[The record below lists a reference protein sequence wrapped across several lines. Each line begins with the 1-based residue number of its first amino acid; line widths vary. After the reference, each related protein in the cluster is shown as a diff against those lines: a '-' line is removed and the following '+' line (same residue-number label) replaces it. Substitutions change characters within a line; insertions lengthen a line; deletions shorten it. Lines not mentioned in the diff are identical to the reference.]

1 MVEKSILY
9 PDNHNIMSFLDELN
23 QPQREAAL
31 HTQGPSMIIAGAG
44 SGKTKTLT
52 YRIAHLIEQ
61 GVDPFQILALTF
73 TNKAAKEMKERI
85 YAILGEPARNIW
97 MGTFHSIFSKILRVD
112 GEHLGYTRSFTIYD
126 TDDAK
131 KLITTVVKGLN
142 LDPKVYNSKAMY
154 SRISMAKNNL
164 IGPQAYAEDPE
175 IQAADREA
183 RKWDTRLVYEVYN
196 RRLKEANAMDF
207 DDLLFNT
214 NVLFRDFPEVLKKYQ
229 TKFQH
234 ILVDEYQDTN
244 FSQYLIVKKLAAVHQ
259 NLCVVGDD
267 AQSIY
272 AFRGA
277 NITNILNFSRD
288 YPQTKLFKLEQ
299 NYRSTKII
307 VQAAN
312 EVIKNNQ
319 KQITKEIWT
328 ANEQGEKVRLF
339 KVSNEKEEGRLIAQ
353 EIKELSLKKRVP
365 YKDIAILYRVNNLS
379 RAIEDGLRSLN
390 IPYKIYSG
398 HAFYSR
404 KEIKDVMAYFRL
416 VINHS
421 DNEAFE
427 RIINY
432 PARGIGSTT
441 LDRLNVYAHEHKL
454 SLFDTVARCENID
467 INLNSGTRKKLLDFA
482 LMIQSLSQKVATTPA
497 SVLAEEI
504 LQRSGIVNDLK
515 QEGLNENQ
523 NRLENIA
530 ELINAVK
537 EYMDQDDNILDEL
550 TGEVSVNT
558 AKTLDLFLQQST
570 LMTDAD
576 TKADENSN
584 SVSLMTVHSAKGLE
598 FDYVYIA
605 GMEESIFP
613 SILSSNSRSELEEE
627 RRLFYV
633 AVTRAR
639 KQLTLSHTELRY
651 RFGEPSFSS
660 PSRFITE
667 LGEDNVE
674 TPAFSS
680 LFSKQP
686 KPTFIRKPAVSPTPS
701 QSSQPVDVSTG
712 PLLPIESIV
721 PNLKVSHYKFGTGVV
736 IKVEGEGDNKKARV
750 NFAVVGEK
758 QLLLRFAKL
767 KKA

>member
-1 MVEKSILY
+1 M
-9 PDNHNIMSFLDELN
+9 NFLDELN

-85 YAILGEPARNIW
+85 YSILGEPARNIW

-112 GEHLGYTRSFTIYD
+112 GERLGYTRSFTIYD
-126 TDDAK
+126 TEDSK
-131 KLITTVVKGLN
+131 KLITAVVKGLN
-142 LDPKVYNSKAMY
+142 LDPKVYNGKAMY

-175 IQAADREA
+175 IQTADREA
-183 RKWDTRLVYEVYN
+183 RKWDTRLVYEAYN

-244 FSQYLIVKKLAAVHQ
+244 FSQYLIVKKLAALHQ

-299 NYRSTKII
+299 NYRSTKTI

-339 KVSNEKEEGRLIAQ
+339 KASNEKEEGKLIARQ
-353 EIKELSLKKRVP
+353 IKELSLTKHVS

-379 RAIEDGLRSLN
+379 RSIEDGLRSLN

-441 LDRLNVYAHEHKL
+441 IDRLNVYAHEHSL
-454 SLFDTVARCENID
+454 SLFDTAARCGDMDID
-467 INLNSGTRKKLLDFA
+467 LNSGIRKKLLDFT
-482 LMIQSLSQKVATTPA
+482 LMIKSLSLKAATTPA
-497 SVLAEEI
+497 SALAEEI

-523 NRLENIA
+523 NRLENIE

-550 TGEVSVNT
+550 TGEVSENT

-576 TKADENSN
+576 DKKDENKD

-598 FDYVYIA
+598 FDHVYIV
-605 GMEESIFP
+605 GVEENIFP
-613 SILSSNSRSELEEE
+613 SFLASNSRSELEEE

-660 PSRFITE
+660 PSRFIEE

-674 TPAFSS
+674 TPVSTS
-680 LFSKQP
+680 LFPKQQ
-686 KPTFIRKPAVSPTPS
+686 KNTFIRKPVSSPTPA
-701 QSSQPVDVSTG
+701 QSTAPENVATG
-712 PLLPIESIV
+712 PLLPLESIV
-721 PNLKVSHYKFGTGVV
+721 VDMKVSHGKFGIGVV
-736 IKVEGEGDNKKARV
+736 MKVEGEGDNKKAWV
-750 NFAVVGEK
+750 DFPSVGEK

-767 KKA
+767 KKV